1 MNYETLRYEL
11 DGTVGTLTLNVPA
24 KLNAHGRKMREELLH
39 FWRARQNDEG
49 SCRVIIFTGAGRA
62 FCAGADLDELGDS
75 ARSLEEMYRATDEM
89 SEVVFLM
96 RRAPQPVIGAIR
108 GWAAGGGFCLALA
121 ADMRVVDPSARFL
134 PSFINIGLSGG
145 DMMSSFYLPR
155 QVRLG
160 IANEYLLTG
169 DVMDSHAACR
179 YGFANYLVAPEELM
193 TRAREIAGKM
203 ITKSVLGLRM
213 TKETINQNICASLE
227 QAIYLE
233 NRNQVLCLGSRPII
247 NPFRGKE

>member
-1 MNYETLRYEL
+1 
-11 DGTVGTLTLNVPA
+11 
-24 KLNAHGRKMREELLH
+24 
-39 FWRARQNDEG
+39 
-49 SCRVIIFTGAGRA
+49 
-62 FCAGADLDELGDS
+62 
-75 ARSLEEMYRATDEM
+75 
-89 SEVVFLM
+89 
-96 RRAPQPVIGAIR
+96 
-108 GWAAGGGFCLALA
+108 
-121 ADMRVVDPSARFL
+121 MRVVDPSARFL

-169 DVMDSHAACR
+169 DVMDSQAARR
-179 YGFANYLVAPEELM
+179 YGFANYLVEPEELM
-193 TRAREIAGKM
+193 TWARAIAGKM

-213 TKETINQNICASLE
+213 TKETINQNISASLE